1 MQCFPEPVLLVSDID
16 GTLLTKDYHIPLRN
30 IMAIRRFQQEGGLF
44 TVATGRSIES
54 GRDTLRQVRP
64 NAPCIVLNGGMLCVF
79 ESKHTIWS
87 HPLPLNAERFIWT
100 LYHRFPTTA
109 IELFSKSQIYLL
121 QENGYSISHLK
132 RSQVQGIPII
142 NGILPRHI
150 YKILLMDDVSV
161 IQKIGCYLQEECPD
175 FLRYF
180 ASSAHYLEIV
190 PADVNKGCALRKL
203 SKLSGVRS
211 ECTFAI
217 GDYEND
223 LELIQSA
230 SLSAAPANAIDE
242 IKAAAALTVSDCS
255 NGAVADFIEYIE
267 SMYHLHNV

>member
-100 LYHRFPTTA
+100 LYHRFPQQRLNYFLSRRF
-109 IELFSKSQIYLL
+109 IFYRKMDILF
-121 QENGYSISHLK
+121 
-132 RSQVQGIPII
+132 PI
-142 NGILPRHI
+142 
-150 YKILLMDDVSV
+150 
-161 IQKIGCYLQEECPD
+161 
-175 FLRYF
+175 
-180 ASSAHYLEIV
+180 
-190 PADVNKGCALRKL
+190 
-203 SKLSGVRS
+203 
-211 ECTFAI
+211 
-217 GDYEND
+217 
-223 LELIQSA
+223 
-230 SLSAAPANAIDE
+230 
-242 IKAAAALTVSDCS
+242 
-255 NGAVADFIEYIE
+255 
-267 SMYHLHNV
+267 

>member
-1 MQCFPEPVLLVSDID
+1 MQRFPEPVLLASDID

-30 IMAIRRFQQEGGLF
+30 ILAIRRFQQEGGFF

-54 GRDTLRQVRP
+54 GRETLLQVKP

-79 ESKHTIWS
+79 ETKHTIWS
-87 HPLPLNAERFIWT
+87 RPLPVNAERFIWT
-100 LYHRFPTTA
+100 VYHRFPTTA
-109 IELFSKSQIYLL
+109 IELFTKSEIYLL
-121 QENGYSISHLK
+121 QENKFSVSHLK
-132 RSQVQGIPII
+132 RSQIQGIPIR
-142 NGILPRHI
+142 NGILPRQI
-150 YKILLMDDVSV
+150 YKILLMDETEA
-161 IQKIGCYLQEECPD
+161 IQKICCYLQEECPG
-175 FLRYF
+175 FLRFF

-190 PADVNKGCALRKL
+190 PMDVNKGSALQKL
-203 SKLSGVRS
+203 SKLSGVRP

-242 IKAAAALTVSDCS
+242 IKAAANLTVSDCS